1 MNLEQIDLYPT
12 FQTPILNE
20 FNTYKSDA
28 DPNTTFYLTEYK
40 GVIIR
45 VRKDYDGTFKF
56 SPFFQAYEE
65 YSKSNEN
72 KMNIIPT
79 MEQPRKT
86 KKPTI
91 KKVTQWL
98 EYIASQHNAFLKAII
113 KLRQDTQLAIDDFIR
128 LSKTAR
134 VGYAIFN
141 IGEDRILELE
151 SNGIRIR
158 RNINNHTGYFH
169 DKITFTGNTQ
179 NAINIFE
186 NLNKKCDDQHTKPN

>member
-1 MNLEQIDLYPT
+1 MNLRELDIYPSAD
-12 FQTPILNE
+12 TPILNE
-20 FNTYKSDA
+20 FESYRSKTDNNTI
-28 DPNTTFYLTEYK
+28 FYLTEYK

-56 SPFFQAYEE
+56 SPFSQAYEA
-65 YSKSNEN
+65 YSMYNEN

-79 MEQPRKT
+79 VEQPRKT
-86 KKPTI
+86 EKPTI

-134 VGYAIFN
+134 VGYAMFN
-141 IGEDRILELE
+141 IGDDRILELE
-151 SNGIRIR
+151 SNGIKIR
-158 RNINNHTGYFH
+158 RNINNHTGCFY
-169 DKITFTGNTQ
+169 DKITFTGNTKD
-179 NAINIFE
+179 AINIFE
-186 NLNKKCDDQHTKPN
+186 QLNKQHENSKS

>member
-56 SPFFQAYEE
+56 SPFSQAYEA
-65 YSKSNEN
+65 YSMYNEN

-79 MEQPRKT
+79 MEQPRKF
-86 KKPTI
+86 KKPSI
-91 KKVTQWL
+91 NKINKWL
-98 EYIASQHNAFLKAII
+98 EYISSQHNAFLKAII

-134 VGYAIFN
+134 VGYAMFN
-141 IGEDRILELE
+141 IGDDRILELE

>member
-113 KLRQDTQLAIDDFIR
+113 KLRQDTQLAIDDFII

-134 VGYAIFN
+134 IGYAIFN
-141 IGEDRILELE
+141 IGDDRILELE
-151 SNGIRIR
+151 SNGIKIR
-158 RNINNHTGYFH
+158 RNINNHTGCFY
-169 DKITFTGNTQ
+169 DKITFTGNTKD
-179 NAINIFE
+179 AINIFE
-186 NLNKKCDDQHTKPN
+186 QLNKQHENSKS